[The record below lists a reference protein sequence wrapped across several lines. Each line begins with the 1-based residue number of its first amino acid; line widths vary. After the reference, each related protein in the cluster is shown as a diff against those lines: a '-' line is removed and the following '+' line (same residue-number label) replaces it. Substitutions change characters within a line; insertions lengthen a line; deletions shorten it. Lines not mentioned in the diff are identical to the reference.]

1 MSVVEVIGWM
11 IQFGEFVLVLVAL
24 MMRISKKSTDITLVG
39 LT

>member
-11 IQFGEFVLVLVAL
+11 IQFGEFVIAL
-24 MMRISKKSTDITLVG
+24 MMRISKKSTDITFVG